1 MELELGDVLLPP
13 VNRRVPGPARLRR
26 RERRQE
32 ARRKH
37 TAEEAVDRTEKD
49 EKVEKETLDK
59 EAKQAD
65 ADGNVIAVNEANR
78 NVENAQIADSDGDIY
93 DYKIFDESK
102 KMEAQEALD
111 IIEERIQKNFS
122 GYQVE
127 KCDQVYK
134 IGEIVHIEK
143 EGIDVAKGFE
153 VKIKVKK
160 DAL

>member
-59 EAKQAD
+59 ARQAD

-134 IGEIVHIEK
+134 IGEILHIEK
-143 EGIDVAKGFE
+143 EGIDVAEGFE
-153 VKIKVKK
+153 VKIKLNCLAFK
-160 DAL
+160 